1 MYCAGDAM
9 EVDGTDGGLLGPAQ
23 HAALR
28 SGIFWLTRSSS
39 QAQAG
44 YQQSSV
50 STRQQQ
56 QKLPGKDK
64 QPGASSEGGAAQE
77 GAQKA
82 KSSGAGGEGSGGGQE
97 AEGSFMYG
105 GGGGTVLLFEAGDPC
120 PRAAWLLPR

>member
-1 MYCAGDAM
+1 M
-9 EVDGTDGGLLGPAQ
+9 EVNGTDRGLLGPEQ

-28 SGIFWLTRSSS
+28 SGVFWLNPSSS

-44 YQQSSV
+44 SLQSSV

-56 QKLPGKDK
+56 QKLPGK
-64 QPGASSEGGAAQE
+64 QPGASSEGGAVQE
-77 GAQKA
+77 GAQIA
-82 KSSGAGGEGSGGGQE
+82 KSSGAGGEGSGGGQQ